1 MKHDELPPLRHPDE
15 KVADLGKVRI
25 GDTGITASFPPLR
38 RPDPKTADPGKVRVG
53 DTGITAEF
61 PPIG

>member
-1 MKHDELPPLRHPDE
+1 MKYDELPPLRQPDE

-53 DTGITAEF
+53 DTGVAAKF
-61 PPIG
+61 PPMG